1 MRVSKIEKV
10 LIILFFAATWAV
22 LAINAGGPIFS
33 DEFMYIDAGLR
44 SFAEPSY
51 GNRYFHIYLQ
61 KLFMAL
67 APTPLQ
73 GVRVF
78 WGFLIAFTA
87 ALIYFNARTLFKK
100 STPLHGF
107 LALALFFSFP
117 LITEYSG
124 EPAVDITAMAMVTLY
139 ISVYLYA
146 LRSPDKKRIA
156 SIFLGALAF
165 IAFKTKETTIFVNFL
180 LLGFVLDEQGHW
192 NWQAL
197 KDLIKP
203 ILTGLAA
210 GIGLFILLDGLI
222 LGKPFFAIDPATFAA
237 IFKNYTFEPGFF
249 FGPTSWYRVYFLDEL
264 LLPFL
269 LFIISGIKLG
279 AKTDARRR
287 LLWIYPLLLAVFVTW
302 NMLKVTFGFIERFYF
317 PALPVIAMLAPQF
330 LRITW
335 PDSRKKWLTYR
346 ASAGRGSST
355 DLYPALSLDGVFRL
369 PYTLIFRAFLTA
381 STTPSCFQS
390 CWRLAIWTKKFH
402 WAGSIIPLFCIAA
415 MLLSPLLYTYKYF
428 FVYPKVQERYDQLFY
443 PFETFKDEL
452 KVESTEKMLVSADVN
467 RSLDMLSDDPN
478 DITGMANFF
487 FDWRIARENV
497 IIGYTRPAHGCRLL
511 ARKSIDYALISGEDW
526 KALSIQPE
534 IAAKLLAATI
544 DPTGQVVLL
553 TLQIKKAPQECALF

>member
-1 MRVSKIEKV
+1 M
-10 LIILFFAATWAV
+10 
-22 LAINAGGPIFS
+22 NAGGPIFS
-33 DEFMYIDAGLR
+33 DEFLYIDAGLR

-78 WGFLIAFTA
+78 WGFLIAITA
-87 ALIYFNARTLFKK
+87 ALVYFNARTLFKK
-100 STPLHGF
+100 SSPLHGL
-107 LALALFFSFP
+107 LALAFFFSYP

-146 LRSPDKKRIA
+146 LRNPDKRRITA
-156 SIFLGALAF
+156 IVLGALAF
-165 IAFKTKETTIFVNFL
+165 IAFKTKETTIFINFL
-180 LLGFVLDEQGHW
+180 LLGFVLDENGKW
-192 NWQAL
+192 KWQAL

-203 ILTGLAA
+203 LLTGLAA

-237 IFKNYTFEPGFF
+237 IFKNYDFQPGFF
-249 FGPTSWYRVYFLDEL
+249 FGPTNWYRVYFLDDI

-269 LFIISGIKLG
+269 LFIVSAIKLG

-317 PALPVIAMLAPQF
+317 PALPAIAMLAPQF

-335 PDSRKKWLTYR
+335 PDSRKKWLIYGLML
-346 ASAGRGSST
+346 ASAAALILILRSVMMAYSASFYF
-355 DLYPALSLDGVFRL
+355 DFARFLDSIYYPILLSIL
-369 PYTLIFRAFLTA
+369 
-381 STTPSCFQS
+381 
-390 CWRLAIWTKKFH
+390 LAAIIWTRKFH
-402 WAGSIIPLFCIAA
+402 WAGSVIPIFCIAA
-415 MLLSPLLYTYKYF
+415 MLLTPLLYSYKYF
-428 FVYPKVQERYDQLFY
+428 FRYPMVQERYDQLFY

-452 KVESTEKMLVSADVN
+452 KLETTGKMLISADVK
-467 RSLDMLSDDPN
+467 RSLEMLSDDPN

-487 FDWRIARENV
+487 FDWRIGRENV
-497 IIGYTRPAHGCRLL
+497 IIGYNRPGIQTAL
-511 ARKSIDYALISGEDW
+511 ATKTIDYALVTGEDW
-526 KALSIQPE
+526 KALSGQPE
-534 IAAKLLAATI
+534 IITKYDATI
-544 DPTGQVVLL
+544 DPAGQVVLL
-553 TLQIKKAPQECALF
+553 TPK

>member
-1 MRVSKIEKV
+1 MRVSKTEKI
-10 LIILFFAATWAV
+10 LIFLFLAATWAV
-22 LAINAGGPIFS
+22 LAMNAGGPIFS
-33 DEFMYIDAGLR
+33 DEFLYIDAGLR

-78 WGFLIAFTA
+78 WGFLIAITA
-87 ALIYFNARTLFKK
+87 ALVYFNARTLFKK
-100 STPLHGF
+100 SSPLHGL
-107 LALALFFSFP
+107 LALAFFFSYP

-146 LRSPDKKRIA
+146 LRNPDKRRVTAIV
-156 SIFLGALAF
+156 LGALAF
-165 IAFKTKETTIFVNFL
+165 IAFKTKETTIFINFL
-180 LLGFVLDEQGHW
+180 LLGFVLDENGKW

-203 ILTGLAA
+203 LLTGLAA

-237 IFKNYTFEPGFF
+237 IFKNYDFQPGFF
-249 FGPTSWYRVYFLDEL
+249 FGPTNWYRVYFLDDI

-269 LFIISGIKLG
+269 LFIVSAIKLG

-317 PALPVIAMLAPQF
+317 PALPAIAMLAPQF

-335 PDSRKKWLTYR
+335 PDSRKKWLIYGLML
-346 ASAGRGSST
+346 ASAAALILILRSVMMAYSASFYF
-355 DLYPALSLDGVFRL
+355 DFARFLDSIYYPILLSIL
-369 PYTLIFRAFLTA
+369 
-381 STTPSCFQS
+381 
-390 CWRLAIWTKKFH
+390 LAAIIWTRKFH
-402 WAGSIIPLFCIAA
+402 WAGSVIPIFCIAA
-415 MLLSPLLYTYKYF
+415 MLLTPLLYSYKYF
-428 FVYPKVQERYDQLFY
+428 FRYPMVQERYGQLFY

-452 KVESTEKMLVSADVN
+452 KLETTGKMLISADVK
-467 RSLDMLSDDPN
+467 RSLEMLSDDPN

-487 FDWRIARENV
+487 FDWRIGRENV
-497 IIGYTRPAHGCRLL
+497 IIGYNRPGIQTAL
-511 ARKSIDYALISGEDW
+511 ATKTIDYALVTGEDW
-526 KALSIQPE
+526 KALSGQPE
-534 IAAKLLAATI
+534 IITKYDATI
-544 DPTGQVVLL
+544 DPAGQVVLL
-553 TLQIKKAPQECALF
+553 TPK